1 MTISKFHFDCGDMM
15 FSSHTVHYLVIAFLW
30 MHYNSNIFINAAVW
44 CYTIP
49 GITLL
54 IAARVHYTSQ
64 VMVAIMLTGTAW
76 MWYCNMVSRF
86 EANPSTLA
94 KANILERF
102 FLWIEG
108 VEYVAEVK
116 GYDHS
121 DQSLSTLDE
130 VTEKPLLEAMEE
142 NTEELGEDQQ

>member
-1 MTISKFHFDCGDMM
+1 
-15 FSSHTVHYLVIAFLW
+15 
-30 MHYNSNIFINAAVW
+30 
-44 CYTIP
+44 
-49 GITLL
+49 
-54 IAARVHYTSQ
+54 
-64 VMVAIMLTGTAW
+64 MVAIMLTGTAW

-142 NTEELGEDQQ
+142 NNEELGEDQQ